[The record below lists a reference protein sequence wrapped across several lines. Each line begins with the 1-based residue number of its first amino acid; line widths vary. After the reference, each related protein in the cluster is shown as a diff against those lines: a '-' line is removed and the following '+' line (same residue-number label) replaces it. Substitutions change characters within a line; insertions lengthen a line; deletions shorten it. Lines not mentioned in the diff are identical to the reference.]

1 MEKIKQFLVAL
12 RAPFF
17 TASIVPVI
25 LGVSVAY
32 YEREKINGILFG
44 ITLLGAVFIHAGVNL
59 LNDYFDTISGNDLIN
74 KTPTPFSGGSGV
86 ILKGWFSKGQIL
98 FFSLL
103 FFGMGAAI
111 GLYLNFISKGNVI
124 LLIGIIGVFLGF
136 FYSAGPLKIS
146 YFGHGL
152 GEIAV
157 GIGFGPLIVLG
168 SYYIQTQQIS
178 WVSVAVSFP
187 LSILISLVVFINEFP
202 DYEADKEVGKKTLI
216 VVLGRKNAREIYYL
230 LLLMCYLQIAFF
242 IAVNIFPLW
251 CGISALTLPVAVKV
265 VKNLRL
271 NYDKIAELAL
281 SQGGTIIL
289 HITVGLLLSLG
300 FVLARVV

>member
-17 TASIVPVI
+17 TASVVPVI
-25 LGVSVAY
+25 LGASVAY
-32 YEREKINGILFG
+32 YEGEKINWILLG
-44 ITLLGAVFIHAGVNL
+44 ITLLGVVFIHAGVNL
-59 LNDYFDTISGNDLIN
+59 LNDYFDTISGNDVIN

-86 ILKGWFSKGQIL
+86 ILKGWFSSGQIL

-103 FFGMGAAI
+103 FLCVGAAI
-111 GLYLNFISKGNVI
+111 GMYLNFISPGNVI

-168 SYYIQTQQIS
+168 SYYIQAQQIS
-178 WVSVAVSFP
+178 WVSVSVSFP
-187 LSILISLVVFINEFP
+187 LLILISLVVFINEFP
-202 DYEADKEVGKKTLI
+202 DYEADKEVGKKTL
-216 VVLGRKNAREIYYL
+216 VVILGKGHSRKIYYL
-230 LLLMCYLQIAFF
+230 SLVMCYLLITFF
-242 IAVNIFPLW
+242 IIANIFPFW
-251 CGISALTLPVAVKV
+251 CGISTLTLPLTVKV
-265 VKNLRL
+265 VKNLHL
-271 NYDKIAELAL
+271 NYDKVSELAP

-289 HITVGLLLSLG
+289 HISIGLLLSLG